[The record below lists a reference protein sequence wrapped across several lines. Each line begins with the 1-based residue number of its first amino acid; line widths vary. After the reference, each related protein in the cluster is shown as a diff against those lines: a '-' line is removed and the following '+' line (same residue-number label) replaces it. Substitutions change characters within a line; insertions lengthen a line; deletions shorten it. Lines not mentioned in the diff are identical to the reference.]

1 MLALLLMGLLISAL
15 DVKEVL
21 AQSPVPVISGPA
33 LGNQAT
39 IDVTIDFGDS
49 SRAILASEIGNPAK
63 VEIVGG
69 TAGGKVSQ
77 NSPQDT
83 VWLVTI
89 TRSGG
94 NSDVNVTVHSGWY
107 QDGAGNWNLDASK
120 VFIYDDSAPDIGIT
134 NLDISKTVVGQG
146 NTMNTKVTIFNYG
159 NNTEHSNVTIYTS
172 TTVIHTYENIPLISR
187 NFTTITFTWNTSGFD
202 YGNYTLSAFAWPVP
216 GETSTADNNFTGG
229 WIIVAIVGDITGP
242 DGWPDGKCD
251 IRDVS
256 AVARLFGVN
265 SPNPEYKPN
274 FDINNDGKIDIKDVS
289 TVARRFG
296 EHL

>member
-1 MLALLLMGLLISAL
+1 VTGVLTCALPFSLV
-15 DVKEVL
+15 VKEVL
-21 AQSPVPVISGPA
+21 AQGPVPVISGPA

-39 IDVTIDFGDS
+39 VDVTIDFGDS
-49 SRAILASEIGNPAK
+49 SRAILDSEIGNPAK

-77 NSPQDT
+77 NAPQDT
-83 VWLVTI
+83 VWLITI

-134 NLDISKTVVGQG
+134 NLDISKTVVGRG
-146 NTMNTKVTIFNYG
+146 NTMNIKVTIFNYG
-159 NNTEHSNVTIYTS
+159 NNTEHSNVTIYAS

-229 WIIVAIVGDITGP
+229 WIIVAMVGDITGP

-251 IRDVS
+251 MRDIGY
-256 AVARLFGVN
+256 AARRFMITPTHPLWD
-265 SPNPEYKPN
+265 PNA
-274 FDINNDGKIDIKDVS
+274 DINNDLKIDMKDIG
-289 TVARRFG
+289 TVAKHFG